1 MPEARPYRPVEYINR
16 NYRHIFIADILEKQ
30 PFSWKKR
37 LRSFRYAFNGIA
49 SLFVSEHN
57 ARIHAAAAVVAVALG
72 IWLRISSTEW
82 AVVALC
88 IGGVLAAE
96 ALNSAVEALC
106 DKVSPGFDP
115 LIGRAKDFAAAG
127 VLLTAFGA
135 AAAGILIFLPKLIA
149 IIA

>member
-1 MPEARPYRPVEYINR
+1 M
-16 NYRHIFIADILEKQ
+16 EKQ

-37 LRSFRYAFNGIA
+37 LRSFRYAFKGIA

-57 ARIHAAAAVVAVALG
+57 ARIHAAAAVAAVALG
-72 IWLRISSTEW
+72 IWLRISTTEW

-106 DKVSPGFDP
+106 
-115 LIGRAKDFAAAG
+115 AAG

-135 AAAGILIFLPKLIA
+135 AAAGLLIFLPKLIA
-149 IIA
+149 LIA

>member
-1 MPEARPYRPVEYINR
+1 MPKARPYRPAEYVNR
-16 NYRHIFIADILEKQ
+16 NYRLIFTADILEKQ

-135 AAAGILIFLPKLIA
+135 AAAGLLIFLPKLLIML
-149 IIA
+149 